1 MSTNHEFLTHR
12 QKIEYLIRSAISDLK
27 LEENM
32 KVVIERFGNVASY
45 EKALRE
51 DFKHM
56 NAAEVN
62 EEYAIAREVDAFINS

>member
-1 MSTNHEFLTHR
+1 MNTGLTHR

-32 KVVIERFGNVASY
+32 KLVIERFGNIAEY

-51 DFKHM
+51 DYKHM
-56 NAAEVN
+56 NVTEVN
-62 EEYAIAREVDAFINS
+62 EEYAIAREVDTLINS